1 MNSYLVYRASF
12 YLMMTAAAIA
22 LCADPSN
29 SRFGW
34 LPPLLVA
41 AGGLAAFLTVDRDPR
56 LSLPQGIAKALA
68 LGTLG
73 LLYLE
78 YSMDDS
84 ELVRSLGHWLI
95 ALQLVKYFLPKTA
108 LDDWFLFLVGLMQVL
123 IGSVINTGDQVGI
136 WLFVWALL
144 AVWVL
149 GQFFLQREAR
159 RFAEPSPTGPDA
171 VSAPLREDPYAGLF
185 DRPYFMATLRVMALT
200 LALGF
205 LAFLLIPRQSRMSP
219 SRYGQTAA
227 QHLTGFD
234 EEVALGQ
241 LGEILENETPV
252 MTVEFTDLERNP
264 IPPPTE
270 PLWRGVTLNHY
281 EKGRWRRQTNRALQ
295 ALRYVAPSQL
305 SHRNAFRQAIKLE
318 PNDSPTLFAIR
329 PFLAMRSRGHPPPS
343 INTVDG
349 TAFRHDLRGTYD
361 YEVISDPD
369 ASATQISESPPS
381 DARLEGIL
389 LAIAPDLKERL
400 RRIAEPLVE
409 DLPSEGRE
417 GVLIRGQALESYLL
431 DPRNFGYS
439 LQMTRVDA
447 SIDPVEDFLVNRR
460 EGHCE
465 YFASAL
471 ALMLRSIDIPSRM
484 VNGFKGG
491 DWNDITQ
498 TMTVREKHAHSWVEA
513 YAGVNDEGEPI
524 WFVFDPTPGT
534 ERERSIAQMGG
545 LAARLRVVT
554 DLVRHVWI
562 FYIQGYNA
570 ERQSRLLY
578 EPLGMLARGV
588 RALAIGGWTAIAG
601 AAAALFHF
609 QNIRSLISVKGFVVS
624 FLLLLA
630 LVYLARLCAWLF
642 RGFLSWWRGP
652 GEDAQGATAGIL
664 FYRRLAQLLAEYDL
678 ERSPAE
684 TQNEFARRAFRFLSG
699 RGTGIQD
706 MAESPQRI
714 VDAFYQ
720 VRFGHL
726 DLPPETLAELERRL
740 DALEAVLKPSEGS

>member
-1 MNSYLVYRASF
+1 MSSYLVYRASF
-12 YLMMTAAAIA
+12 YLMMTVAAVA

-34 LPPLLVA
+34 LPPFLVA
-41 AGGLAAFLTVDRDPR
+41 AAGVAALSTVDRDPK
-56 LSLPQGIAKALA
+56 LGLPPGLAKALA

-78 YSMDDS
+78 LSLEDS
-84 ELVRSLGHWLI
+84 ELVRALGHWLI
-95 ALQLVKYFLPKTA
+95 ALQLVKYSLPKTA
-108 LDDWFLFLVGLMQVL
+108 VDDWFLFLVGLMQVL
-123 IGSVINTGDQVGI
+123 IGSVINTGDQVGV
-136 WLFVWALL
+136 WLFAWALL

-149 GQFFLQREAR
+149 GQFFLQREVH
-159 RFAEPSPTGPDA
+159 RFAEPSSTSPA
-171 VSAPLREDPYAGLF
+171 AAPAPPREDPYAGLF

-205 LAFLLIPRQSRMSP
+205 LAFLLIPRQSAMAR
-219 SRYGQTAA
+219 SRFGQAPG

-252 MTVEFTDLERNP
+252 MTVEFTDLDRNP
-264 IPPPTE
+264 VPPPTE
-270 PLWRGVTLNHY
+270 PLWRGVTLNKY
-281 EKGRWRRQTNRALQ
+281 ESGRWRRHTSRALRRFPI
-295 ALRYVAPSQL
+295 ASSSQIAQ
-305 SHRNAFRQAIKLE
+305 HNAFRQAIKLE
-318 PNDSPTLFAIR
+318 PNDSPILFAIR
-329 PFLAMRSRGHPPPS
+329 PVLSIRYRGFPPA
-343 INTVDG
+343 INTIDG
-349 TAFRHDLRGTYD
+349 TALRQGARGTFD
-361 YEVISDPD
+361 YEVISDTD
-369 ASATQISESPPS
+369 AGAPQIAELPPS
-381 DARLEGIL
+381 PDRVEEVL
-389 LAIAPDLKERL
+389 LAVAPELKERL

-409 DLPSEGRE
+409 GLPSDGPEAILARGR
-417 GVLIRGQALESYLL
+417 ALEGYLL
-431 DPRNFGYS
+431 DPRNFGYT
-439 LQMTRVDA
+439 LQMGRVDS
-447 SIDPVEDFLVNRR
+447 SIDPVEDFLINRR

-471 ALMLRSIDIPSRM
+471 ALLLRSIDIPSRM

-513 YAGVNDEGEPI
+513 YAGVNGEGEPI
-524 WFVFDPTPGT
+524 WFVLDPTPGT
-534 ERERSIAQMGG
+534 ERERSIAEMGG
-545 LAARLRVVT
+545 LASRFRVVT

-570 ERQSRLLY
+570 DRQSKLLY

-588 RALAIGGWTAIAG
+588 RSLAFAGWAAIAS

-609 QNIRSLISVKGFVVS
+609 QNIRSLISVKGFIVT

-630 LVYLARLCAWLF
+630 LVLLAKFSAWLL
-642 RGFLSWWRGP
+642 RRALAWWRGP
-652 GEDAQGATAGIL
+652 DEDGPGVTAGIL

-699 RGTGIQD
+699 RGTGVQD
-706 MAESPQRI
+706 VAESPQKI

-720 VRFGHL
+720 VRFGHQ

-740 DALEAVLKPSEGS
+740 DALEAVLRPSEGS